1 MLQSL
6 KKIHI
11 SIALLVLIFA
21 INTSVNAQCKSE
33 IKEGIKKLEPYTH
46 NGQINNITITGG
58 TPVEVH
64 LSFYKGLRY
73 KLQIAAEPNLG
84 PVQFKIYN
92 ENMDEIYD
100 SNEDKENPDAWDFI
114 STSSQE
120 LTIKIASTDKSKK
133 GCVAVLVGM
142 KSTKVVSN
150 PVRDL

>member
-1 MLQSL
+1 MLLSL
-6 KKIHI
+6 KKIRI
-11 SIALLVLIFA
+11 SIALLVLLFA
-21 INTSVNAQCKSE
+21 INTSANAQCKSE
-33 IKEGIKKLEPYTH
+33 VKEGIKKLEPYTH
-46 NGQINNITITGG
+46 NGQINNMTITGG

-73 KLQIAAEPNLG
+73 KLQIAAEPALG
-84 PVQFKIYN
+84 PVQFKIY
-92 ENMDEIYD
+92 D
-100 SNEDKENPDAWDFI
+100 SNDDKENPNAWDFM